1 MTQTAQQ
8 EPTPD
13 AADAAPATVQY
24 EAWQVRIITGTYP
37 LQFTKG
43 KLWPQA
49 DKQLEYARISYQYS
63 CLISQLAENEHLAK
77 TAEYAKFATEARE
90 LKKKLDSMAADF
102 KFTDAPIEALVRE
115 IHEVNGNVYIIGVAF
130 GSMSYAPIE
139 DIPKA
144 ACIVSRRITEEAF
157 QGFILTLRELA
168 AIEASLVDVDDGV
181 EEEEEDDDAVVEEDD
196 DNEPAEPSTGDIVV
210 EAAVALVSSATS
222 IEARPEGPVVLVP
235 ANVWEPLCQAI
246 AAHLSEGSDEAHD
259 PVDDP
264 VLEGAPVAGEL
275 GAGELG
281 AGAFLGVPT

>member
-1 MTQTAQQ
+1 M
-8 EPTPD
+8 
-13 AADAAPATVQY
+13 
-24 EAWQVRIITGTYP
+24 
-37 LQFTKG
+37 
-43 KLWPQA
+43 
-49 DKQLEYARISYQYS
+49 SS
-63 CLISQLAENEHLAK
+63 
-77 TAEYAKFATEARE
+77 
-90 LKKKLDSMAADF
+90 DF

-115 IHEVNGNVYIIGVAF
+115 IHEVNGNVYIIGLAF

-168 AIEASLVDVDDGV
+168 AIEASLVDADDGV
-181 EEEEEDDDAVVEEDD
+181 EEEEEDDDDDAVVEEDD
-196 DNEPAEPSTGDIVV
+196 DNEPAEPSTGDVVV

-246 AAHLSEGSDEAHD
+246 QAHLIEGADEAD
-259 PVDDP
+259 EPVDDP
-264 VLEGAPVAGEL
+264 VVGGAPVAGELGAGEL